1 MGLSSSCQS
10 TEKSS
15 REETYGELTPRL
27 PGNEFEQ
34 VTRLALELAA
44 ERLERREPDG
54 ARLVGLEDREVRKRN
69 AYPLR
74 KLGLGKATVEQ
85 ELIDVLHEES
95 RRAHTEQ
102 ESGQG
107 G

>member
-54 ARLVGLEDREVRKRN
+54 ARLVGLEDREIGKRDPD
-69 AYPLR
+69 AVGELR
-74 KLGLGKATVEQ
+74 EVDLAIRHDAV
-85 ELIDVLHEES
+85 
-95 RRAHTEQ
+95 
-102 ESGQG
+102 
-107 G
+107 